1 MALIATAASS
11 VMADS
16 TVIWESTGKGV
27 MSECKAGEEA
37 QRTKLGTKLGAPYQD
52 LFSTVVFLLNLLAKV
67 SLRQTEVLSHLPTV
81 LEQ

>member
-1 MALIATAASS
+1 
-11 VMADS
+11 
-16 TVIWESTGKGV
+16 

-37 QRTKLGTKLGAPYQD
+37 QRTKLGTNLGAPYQN

-81 LEQ
+81 LEE

>member
-1 MALIATAASS
+1 
-11 VMADS
+11 
-16 TVIWESTGKGV
+16 

-37 QRTKLGTKLGAPYQD
+37 QRTKLGTKMGATYQD